1 VTETMFAGVVE
12 RLAAGEAIE
21 AAEVPGL
28 DRDRFA
34 TQVVGLQFDSLSLA
48 RVTAHLDADRRHHQ
62 PFGLVNG
69 GVWCTVVETVASIGA
84 SLHAAARGEVVVGV
98 SNSTD
103 FLRPHRDGRVLVE
116 GTPVHVGRTQQL
128 WQVVLTR
135 ADDGKTLARGQV
147 RLQAL
152 PTERAAG

>member
-1 VTETMFAGVVE
+1 MTDTMFAGVAE
-12 RLAAGEAIE
+12 RLAAGEAI
-21 AAEVPGL
+21 AAADVPGL

-34 TQVVGLQFDSLSLA
+34 TQVVGLEFDALSLT
-48 RVTAHLDADRRHHQ
+48 RVTAHLDVDDRHHQ

-84 SLHAAARGEVVVGV
+84 ALHAAARGEVVVGV
-98 SNSTD
+98 SNATD
-103 FLRPHRDGRVLVE
+103 FLRAHRDGRVLVE

-135 ADDGKTLARGQV
+135 ADDGKTVARGQV
-147 RLQAL
+147 RLQSL
-152 PTERAAG
+152 PGDRAAG